1 MALVLPR
8 AVSIFRKSTAIFR
21 TISNSQIVRQNAPL
35 CIWSSKILKS
45 PKCSHLT
52 SSSTIFHNS
61 PSFILRIFS
70 NSQINLKDPKKIP
83 KLEEILKIT
92 EEKEKSDNS
101 VLKQIKTICF
111 SVIVV
116 GGIIYWGN
124 HALMCATGQNP
135 DCKD

>member
-1 MALVLPR
+1 MALILPR
-8 AVSIFRKSTAIFR
+8 AVSIFQ
-21 TISNSQIVRQNAPL
+21 TISNSQIVLQNAPL
-35 CIWSSKILKS
+35 CMWSSKILKS
-45 PKCSHLT
+45 PECSHL
-52 SSSTIFHNS
+52 TIFHNS
-61 PSFILRIFS
+61 PSFILRTIS
-70 NSQINLKDPKKIP
+70 NSQINLKEPKRIP

-92 EEKEKSDNS
+92 EEKEKSDKF

>member
-1 MALVLPR
+1 MALILPR
-8 AVSIFRKSTAIFR
+8 AVSIFQ
-21 TISNSQIVRQNAPL
+21 TISNSQIVLQNAPL
-35 CIWSSKILKS
+35 CMWSSKILKS

-52 SSSTIFHNS
+52 IFHNS
-61 PSFILRIFS
+61 PSFILRTIS
-70 NSQINLKDPKKIP
+70 NSQINLKEPKRIP

-92 EEKEKSDNS
+92 EEKEKSDKF